1 MASSIVGS
9 NAVVFST
16 STGSS
21 PVTASVTWSLGSGSN
36 RAVAVIFSHEQTD
49 AGFIASSVSVG
60 GVSFTKIVNHAYGT
74 TGSYAHAEIWACND
88 ASAASIGAN
97 PTISIGITTD
107 TTPLAAQGVLVTLQ
121 DANQTLASWTNTDTD
136 GQLATSAL
144 SGDLTGFTTGSLVLG
159 SYCDQ
164 TGGVSVNCAQ
174 TGGDAT
180 TEFTSSDVNFNGAN
194 ARAVQFYA
202 AAADTTPAIRVQR
215 NTTSGSVYQSLVIA
229 GVPDAASGP
238 TISSLG
244 DSTPNYQG
252 STTITGTGFP
262 TSQTGSA
269 AAHLGGV
276 AQTVTWNTSTSCSI
290 ASIARSTLAY
300 GNYNLTVTD
309 AAGNTSANYAT
320 SLSPQA
326 GWKYITTSG
335 TLADPSLRLTTTPVD
350 IVSGNQISVGNV
362 VGGTIDDITL
372 YVDGSYSCAASVIS
386 FDYEVHDGTE
396 WGAVGTE
403 YPNSANGKRG
413 LSRNLARTLY
423 GSLNQDLSQ

>member
-1 MASSIVGS
+1 MASNIVSGNEHNFAFTDS
-9 NAVVFST
+9 GAL
-16 STGSS
+16 
-21 PVTASVTWSLGSGSN
+21 TWALGSHTNGGAIVVLSHQQTN
-36 RAVAVIFSHEQTD
+36 ATRPMTALTVNGVA
-49 AGFIASSVSVG
+49 
-60 GVSFTKIVNHAYGT
+60 FTKIRGYNYGSAGGYAYC
-74 TGSYAHAEIWACND
+74 EIWACNA
-88 ASAASIGAN
+88 ASAAGLGTNATLAVTKTASGSGAVAG
-97 PTISIGITTD
+97 TIVTVTD
-107 TTPLAAQGVLVTLQ
+107 V
-121 DANQTLASWTNTDTD
+121 DQTLANWTFFGEDGDT
-136 GQLATSAL
+136 AANAMSAA
-144 SGDLTGFTTGSLVLG
+144 LTGFASGALIIGCSTTAAAGNSINTALG
-159 SYCDQ
+159 D
-164 TGGVSVNCAQ
+164 TV
-174 TGGDAT
+174 
-180 TEFTSSDVNFNGAN
+180 TEFTGSDRTFNAASRTVAFYGTAASS
-194 ARAVQFYA
+194 
-202 AAADTTPAIRVQR
+202 TPTVGVDS
-215 NTTSGSVYQSLVIA
+215 NSTSGSVNQAMLFI
-229 GVPDAASGP
+229 GVPSAVTGP

-276 AQTVTWNTSTSCSI
+276 AQTVTWNTSTNCSI
-290 ASIARSTLAY
+290 ASVARGNLAY

-326 GWKYITTSG
+326 GWKSITTSG

>member
-1 MASSIVGS
+1 MSSNIVSGNEHLFETSAGSATLTGWAVGTRTNGGVVVLAAHEQTAENRTMSTLSVDGVSFTNIGRATPNGTSGTFAHTEIWACDDTSAGSIVSSDPVLSVTMANSGT
-9 NAVVFST
+9 AVVAGIIETVTDVDQTLSNWQAFFASDGRQ
-16 STGSS
+16 SAN
-21 PVTASVTWSLGSGSN
+21 PVTAS
-36 RAVAVIFSHEQTD
+36 
-49 AGFIASSVSVG
+49 
-60 GVSFTKIVNHAYGT
+60 
-74 TGSYAHAEIWACND
+74 
-88 ASAASIGAN
+88 
-97 PTISIGITTD
+97 
-107 TTPLAAQGVLVTLQ
+107 
-121 DANQTLASWTNTDTD
+121 
-136 GQLATSAL
+136 
-144 SGDLTGFTTGSLVLG
+144 LTGFASGNVVLG
-159 SYCDQ
+159 VYCDAS
-164 TGGVSVNCAQ
+164 GSVSVNCQA

-180 TEFTSSDVNFNGAN
+180 TEFTSSDRNFGAVGS
-194 ARAVQFYA
+194 RCVQFHATAASGSPTYA
-202 AAADTTPAIRVQR
+202 AQR
-215 NTTSGSVYQSLVIA
+215 TSGTTSYQSLSIVGIPSFV
-229 GVPDAASGP
+229 GVP

-290 ASIARSTLAY
+290 ASIARGDLAY

-403 YPNSANGKRG
+403 YPSSANGKRG

>member
-1 MASSIVGS
+1 MATTLLDAFQTTSDAYPANFAISS
-9 NAVVFST
+9 A
-16 STGSS
+16 
-21 PVTASVTWSLGSGSN
+21 AN
-36 RAVAVIFSHEQTD
+36 RRAYLAVIRTS
-49 AGFIASSVSVG
+49 
-60 GVSFTKIVNHAYGT
+60 GT
-74 TGSYAHAEIWACND
+74 NADPPT
-88 ASAASIGAN
+88 AASIG
-97 PTISIGITTD
+97 
-107 TTPLAAQGVLVTLQ
+107 
-121 DANQTLASWTNTDTD
+121 
-136 GQLATSAL
+136 
-144 SGDLTGFTTGSLVLG
+144 
-159 SYCDQ
+159 
-164 TGGVSVNCAQ
+164 GVSVSPLAVADDGASMDVVCALFEWIESQIASMSGSAVSVTGGAGANYATVYWSVQDATQSAITPVTDITPGTTSSVSLVRVADSYTVAVTVHDISSGAYTSLADPAQ
-174 TGGDAT
+174 TGT
-180 TEFTSSDVNFNGAN
+180 LNITNGVVAW
-194 ARAVQFYA
+194 AG
-202 AAADTTPAIRVQR
+202 AADTARTASFTWSHASSRENAAIAL
-215 NTTSGSVYQSLVIA
+215 NIA
-229 GVPDAASGP
+229 PAASGP

-244 DSTPNYQG
+244 DTTPNYQG

-290 ASIARSTLAY
+290 ASIARGNLAY

-362 VGGTIDDITL
+362 VGGTEADITL

-403 YPNSANGKRG
+403 YPSTPAGRRG
-413 LSRNLARTLY
+413 LIRSLARPLAR
-423 GSLNQDLSQ
+423 SLVEALTN